1 MSEIIIYKLETFF
14 FLIVLGVIA
23 ARTGILKKDNLPVL
37 SRILSGIAFPCLGF
51 SLIYDAGMSLVDLF
65 SIRTFLAA
73 ELLLSASLLVL
84 GLASAGLFRLP
95 DKIWQIHVIQTAFGN
110 QGFMNIPILLALYA
124 AGEAS
129 SYIAL
134 FTFTDQL
141 LLWSLG
147 VLVLSSGSGES
158 TDFSP
163 KESIRKILNPMNLA
177 MIAAV
182 ILVSLD
188 ISLPESFSETITGT
202 GEVSFSLALVFL
214 GASLSYVSLKNI
226 DYIRSY
232 VFLVLVK
239 MLIIPICAALIA
251 ARFLTDTE
259 TTILTLMA
267 GMPGMS
273 AIPMM
278 ASTYGSDP
286 GFASRTVLVMT
297 VCSAVTLPLVMTML
311 TLIQGG

>member
-1 MSEIIIYKLETFF
+1 M
-14 FLIVLGVIA
+14 
-23 ARTGILKKDNLPVL
+23 
-37 SRILSGIAFPCLGF
+37 
-51 SLIYDAGMSLVDLF
+51 
-65 SIRTFLAA
+65 
-73 ELLLSASLLVL
+73 
-84 GLASAGLFRLP
+84 
-95 DKIWQIHVIQTAFGN
+95 
-110 QGFMNIPILLALYA
+110 
-124 AGEAS
+124 
-129 SYIAL
+129 
-134 FTFTDQL
+134 
-141 LLWSLG
+141 WSLG

-163 KESIRKILNPMNLA
+163 KESIRKILTPMNLA

-267 GMPGMS
+267 GMTGMS

>member
-1 MSEIIIYKLETFF
+1 M
-14 FLIVLGVIA
+14 
-23 ARTGILKKDNLPVL
+23 
-37 SRILSGIAFPCLGF
+37 
-51 SLIYDAGMSLVDLF
+51 
-65 SIRTFLAA
+65 
-73 ELLLSASLLVL
+73 
-84 GLASAGLFRLP
+84 
-95 DKIWQIHVIQTAFGN
+95 
-110 QGFMNIPILLALYA
+110 
-124 AGEAS
+124 
-129 SYIAL
+129 
-134 FTFTDQL
+134 
-141 LLWSLG
+141 WSLG

-163 KESIRKILNPMNLA
+163 KESIRKILTPMNLA

-226 DYIRSY
+226 AYIRSY

-267 GMPGMS
+267 IIGMS